1 MGVFVFMPL
10 VLPLTAWPV
19 ARLAE
24 QHLHPRTATRLLTA
38 MAAVLALC
46 STVCLG
52 LVMVVGTA
60 QLPGNPLPD
69 GWSDPEVRA
78 AVPYDEVVGKA
89 AIPALCAV
97 VVACG
102 RTLWRHAR
110 VRRRAHRALA
120 GLPDTEVAV
129 LPDAVPYAYALP
141 GRRGVGAPLVGGGRR
156 GSGALR
162 GGDDWRDGGALRGGD
177 GWRDGGALRGGVGR
191 WAGGVLRVGVGRWV
205 GDTLRTGAGRRAGGA
220 VRGSIGR
227 QCGDALG
234 AGVSRRDGG
243 APRGGGGRPAR
254 GPRAGRVVVTTGLLD
269 QLRSAERRALFA
281 HERAHLAARHD
292 RFLLAVQL
300 AARANPF
307 LRPLR
312 TAVAYTAERW
322 ADEEAARTIGSRRTV
337 ARAIG
342 TAALVSRG
350 TPVPTLAGLA
360 APGPV
365 PRRVAALL
373 GPAPAVRTWPPVFT
387 SVGLAAWGAAAGTA
401 VSAMSSANSAVT
413 MVLILH
419 AATPL

>member
-1 MGVFVFMPL
+1 MGVFVFLPL

-24 QHLHPRTATRLLTA
+24 QHLHPRTATRLLTVLA
-38 MAAVLALC
+38 VVLALC
-46 STVCLG
+46 STVCLA

-97 VVACG
+97 VVACV
-102 RTLWRHAR
+102 RTVRRHGR
-110 VRRRAHRALA
+110 VRRQAHLALA
-120 GLPDTEVAV
+120 GLRGTEVAV
-129 LPDAVPYAYALP
+129 LPDAAPYAYALP
-141 GRRGVGAPLVGGGRR
+141 P
-156 GSGALR
+156 
-162 GGDDWRDGGALRGGD
+162 
-177 GWRDGGALRGGVGR
+177 GWRRSGPVSRAV
-191 WAGGVLRVGVGRWV
+191 
-205 GDTLRTGAGRRAGGA
+205 AGR
-220 VRGSIGR
+220 
-227 QCGDALG
+227 
-234 AGVSRRDGG
+234 
-243 APRGGGGRPAR
+243 
-254 GPRAGRVVVTTGLLD
+254 GRVVVTTALLD
-269 QLRSAERRALFA
+269 RLRPAERRALFA

-292 RFLLAVQL
+292 RFLLAVRL
-300 AARANPF
+300 AALANPF

-322 ADEEAARTIGSRRTV
+322 ADEEAARAIGSRRTV

-350 TPVPTLAGLA
+350 TPLPTLAGLA

-373 GPAPAVRTWPPVFT
+373 GPAPAVHLWPPVFT
-387 SVGLAAWGAAAGTA
+387 AVGLAAWGAAAGTA

>member
-1 MGVFVFMPL
+1 MGVFVFLPL
-10 VLPLTAWPV
+10 ILPLTAWPV

-24 QHLHPRTATRLLTA
+24 QHLHPRTATRLLTV

-97 VVACG
+97 LVACG
-102 RTLWRHAR
+102 RTLWRHTR

-129 LPDAVPYAYALP
+129 LPDGAPYAYALP
-141 GRRGVGAPLVGGGRR
+141 GGRRGAPLAAQGRQGRGRR
-156 GSGALR
+156 R
-162 GGDDWRDGGALRGGD
+162 
-177 GWRDGGALRGGVGR
+177 
-191 WAGGVLRVGVGRWV
+191 
-205 GDTLRTGAGRRAGGA
+205 
-220 VRGSIGR
+220 
-227 QCGDALG
+227 
-234 AGVSRRDGG
+234 
-243 APRGGGGRPAR
+243 
-254 GPRAGRVVVTTGLLD
+254 GRVVVTTALLD
-269 QLRSAERRALFA
+269 RLRSAERRALFA
-281 HERAHLAARHD
+281 HERAHLTARHD

-322 ADEEAARTIGSRRTV
+322 ADEEAARAIGSRRTV

-350 TPVPTLAGLA
+350 TPAPTLAGLA

-373 GPAPAVRTWPPVFT
+373 GPAPAVHHWPPVFT
-387 SVGLAAWGAAAGTA
+387 SVGLAAWAAAAGTA

>member
-1 MGVFVFMPL
+1 MGVFVFLPL
-10 VLPLTAWPV
+10 VLPLTAWPI

-24 QHLHPRTATRLLTA
+24 QHLHPRTATRLLTGVTAVMA
-38 MAAVLALC
+38 MC

-97 VVACG
+97 VVACA
-102 RTLWRHAR
+102 RTLWRHGR
-110 VRRRAHRALA
+110 VRRHAHRALA
-120 GLPDTEVAV
+120 GLPGTDVAV
-129 LPDAVPYAYALP
+129 LPDTLPYAYALP
-141 GRRGVGAPLVGGGRR
+141 GGRR
-156 GSGALR
+156 
-162 GGDDWRDGGALRGGD
+162 D
-177 GWRDGGALRGGVGR
+177 
-191 WAGGVLRVGVGRWV
+191 
-205 GDTLRTGAGRRAGGA
+205 
-220 VRGSIGR
+220 
-227 QCGDALG
+227 
-234 AGVSRRDGG
+234 
-243 APRGGGGRPAR
+243 
-254 GPRAGRVVVTTGLLD
+254 RVVVTTGLLD
-269 QLRSAERRALFA
+269 HLEPAERRALFA
-281 HERAHLAARHD
+281 HERAHLAAGHH

-312 TAVAYTAERW
+312 TAVSYTAERW
-322 ADEEAARTIGSRRTV
+322 ADEEAAQVVGSRRTV
-337 ARAIG
+337 AHAIG
-342 TAALVSRG
+342 KAALVSRG
-350 TPVPTLAGLA
+350 TPVATLAGFA

-373 GPAPAVRTWPPVFT
+373 GPAPMVRRWPSLFT
-387 SVGLAAWGAAAGTA
+387 SVGLAAWCAAAGTA
-401 VSAMSSANSAVT
+401 VSAMSSANAAVT

>member
-1 MGVFVFMPL
+1 MGVFVFLPL

-24 QHLHPRTATRLLTA
+24 HHLHPRVATRLLTGVA
-38 MAAVLALC
+38 GVMAVC

-52 LVMVVGTA
+52 LLMVVGTA

-78 AVPYDEVVGKA
+78 AVPYDEVAGKA
-89 AIPALCAV
+89 AIPALLAVAV
-97 VVACG
+97 VCG

-120 GLPDTEVAV
+120 ALPATEVAV
-129 LPDAVPYAYALP
+129 LPDDAPYAYALP
-141 GRRGVGAPLVGGGRR
+141 GRGT
-156 GSGALR
+156 
-162 GGDDWRDGGALRGGD
+162 RDR
-177 GWRDGGALRGGVGR
+177 
-191 WAGGVLRVGVGRWV
+191 
-205 GDTLRTGAGRRAGGA
+205 
-220 VRGSIGR
+220 I
-227 QCGDALG
+227 
-234 AGVSRRDGG
+234 
-243 APRGGGGRPAR
+243 
-254 GPRAGRVVVTTGLLD
+254 VVTTALLHGL
-269 QLRSAERRALFA
+269 QPAERRALFA
-281 HERAHLAARHD
+281 HERAHLAARHH
-292 RFLLAVQL
+292 RFLLVAQL

-312 TAVAYTAERW
+312 TAVSYTTERW
-322 ADEEAARTIGSRRTV
+322 ADEEAARAVGDRRTV

-342 TAALVSRG
+342 KAALVAQG
-350 TPVPTLAGLA
+350 APVPTLAGFA

-373 GPAPAVRTWPPVFT
+373 GPAPATRTWPSVFT
-387 SVGLAAWGAAAGTA
+387 GVGVAAWTAAAGTA

-413 MVLILH
+413 LVFILH